1 MGSTRERILDTTV
14 ELFGRYGYTGTGLKQ
29 VVAAANAPYGSL
41 YHHFPGGKQQLTA
54 EVIQRAGRMY
64 QELVEAVFDTA
75 TNPVDGTANV
85 FIGAA
90 EALPETDYAD
100 ACPIATIALEVANS
114 DDALRQATA
123 EVFES
128 WIQAATTRF
137 VDAGIAPQ
145 AGRDLAVLLIAALEG
160 ALVLD
165 RAMRSTEAL
174 QVTGSA
180 VAAAVQATLAQR
192 QRSASRRQKTSS

>member
-1 MGSTRERILDTTV
+1 VASTRERILETTV
-14 ELFGRYGYTGTGLKQ
+14 ELFGRYGYTGTGLKK

-123 EVFES
+123 EVFEA

-145 AGRDLAVLLIAALEG
+145 VGRDLAILVIAALEG
-160 ALVLD
+160 SLVLD

-174 QVTGSA
+174 QATGAA
-180 VAAAVQATLAQR
+180 VAGTVQAALTQTT
-192 QRSASRRQKTSS
+192 ASRHQKTST

>member
-1 MGSTRERILDTTV
+1 MGSTRERILDNTV

-29 VVAAANAPYGSL
+29 IVAAANAPYGSL
-41 YHHFPGGKQQLTA
+41 YHHFPGGKQQLTD

-64 QELVEAVFDTA
+64 QELVEALFDTA
-75 TNPVDGTANV
+75 TNPVEGTANV
-85 FIGAA
+85 FTGAA

-137 VDAGIAPQ
+137 VDAGVAPQ
-145 AGRDLAVLLIAALEG
+145 AARDLAILVIAALEG
-160 ALVLD
+160 SLVLD

-180 VAAAVQATLAQR
+180 VASTVQAALTQTT
-192 QRSASRRQKTSS
+192 ASRHQKTST